1 MIAIFTYVGVEVTI
15 QGNLPE
21 LLKTE
26 AFGSLNETEIAL
38 YISMYWGGLMIGRWT
53 GAIVVFNPT
62 NSLKKWLYI
71 IVPYSIWSCFILK
84 CDFRF

>member
-1 MIAIFTYVGVEVTI
+1 MGAVSYPQLVLGMIIFFTYVGVEVTI

-26 AFGSLNETEIAL
+26 AFGSLNETEIAP

-53 GAIVVFNPT
+53 GALAAI
-62 NSLKKWLYI
+62 
-71 IVPYSIWSCFILK
+71 
-84 CDFRF
+84 